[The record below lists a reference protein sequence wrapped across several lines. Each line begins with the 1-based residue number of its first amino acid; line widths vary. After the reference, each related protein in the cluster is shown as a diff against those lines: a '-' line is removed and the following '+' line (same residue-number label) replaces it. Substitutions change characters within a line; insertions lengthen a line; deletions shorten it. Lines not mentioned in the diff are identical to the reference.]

1 MGLFNIFSKKQ
12 KRLSTPVDLSVIGC
26 DIHSHFIPGID
37 DGAKT
42 LEESVQMVSELY
54 KLGYK
59 KIITSPH
66 TMSDYYR
73 NTSEIILSGSK
84 KVKEALKQEN
94 IPIEFDAVSEY
105 YLDYDFEQKLDEE
118 KLLTFGNKHV
128 LFEISYMNPPD
139 NLFHV
144 IFKMQLLGYKPVL
157 AHPER
162 YNFWHKDF
170 EKYEAFI
177 DKGVMLQLNI
187 NSLTGYYSL
196 ATKKIAEQ
204 MIDKNMISFLGTDC
218 HHMGH
223 INLIKEAIYE
233 PYLQK
238 LTESGM
244 LQNKNLL
251 R

>member
-1 MGLFNIFSKKQ
+1 MGILDIFSRKP
-12 KRLSTPVDLSVIGC
+12 KRLSTPVDLSVLGC

-37 DGAKT
+37 DGAET
-42 LEESVQMVSELY
+42 IEDSIQMITEMY
-54 KLGYK
+54 NLGYK

-73 NTSEIILSGSK
+73 NTTEIILSGCED
-84 KVKEALKQEN
+84 VKQALKEVN
-94 IPIEFDAVSEY
+94 IPIEMDAVSEY
-105 YLDYDFEQKLDEE
+105 YLDYDFERKLDEGP
-118 KLLTFGNKHV
+118 LLTFGNKYL

-139 NLFHV
+139 NLYHV

-177 DKGVMLQLNI
+177 DKGVLLQMNI
-187 NSLTGYYSL
+187 NSLTGYYSY

-204 MIDKNMISFLGTDC
+204 MIDKNMISLLGTDC
-218 HHMGH
+218 HHIGH
-223 INLIKEAIYE
+223 INLIKQVVYE
-233 PYLQK
+233 PYLEK
-238 LTESGM
+238 LIGSN
-244 LQNKNLL
+244 LLLNKNL
-251 R
+251 

>member
-12 KRLSTPVDLSVIGC
+12 KRLTTPVDLSIVGC

-73 NTSEIILSGSK
+73 NTAESILSGSE
-84 KVKEALKQEN
+84 KVKEALKEQN

-105 YLDYDFEQKLDEE
+105 YLDYDFERKLDEE
-118 KLLTFGNKHV
+118 KLLTFGNKHL
-128 LFEISYMNPPD
+128 LF
-139 NLFHV
+139 
-144 IFKMQLLGYKPVL
+144 FKVFMP
-157 AHPER
+157 
-162 YNFWHKDF
+162 
-170 EKYEAFI
+170 
-177 DKGVMLQLNI
+177 
-187 NSLTGYYSL
+187 
-196 ATKKIAEQ
+196 KI
-204 MIDKNMISFLGTDC
+204 ISFR
-218 HHMGH
+218 M
-223 INLIKEAIYE
+223 
-233 PYLQK
+233 
-238 LTESGM
+238 
-244 LQNKNLL
+244 

>member
-1 MGLFNIFSKKQ
+1 MGLFNIFSRKP
-12 KRLSTPVDLSVIGC
+12 KRLTTPVDLSVLGC

-37 DGAKT
+37 DGSKT
-42 LEESVQMVSELY
+42 IEESVEMITELHN
-54 KLGYK
+54 LGYK

-73 NTSEIILSGSK
+73 NTTEIILNGRND
-84 KVKEALKQEN
+84 VKQALKTAA
-94 IPIEFDAVSEY
+94 ISVEFDAVSEY
-105 YLDYDFEQKLDEE
+105 YLDYDFERKLDEGP
-118 KLLTFGNKHV
+118 LLTFGNKYL

-139 NLFHV
+139 NLYHV

-162 YNFWHKDF
+162 YNFWHKEF

-177 DKGVMLQLNI
+177 DKGVLLQMNI

-196 ATKKIAEQ
+196 STKKIAEQ
-204 MIDKNMISFLGTDC
+204 MIDKNMISLLGTDC

-223 INLIKEAIYE
+223 INLIKQVIYE
-233 PYLQK
+233 PYLEK
-238 LTESGM
+238 LIGSNT
-244 LQNKNLL
+244 LLNKNL
-251 R
+251 

>member
-1 MGLFNIFSKKQ
+1 MGLFNIFSRKP
-12 KRLSTPVDLSVIGC
+12 KRLSTPVDLSVLGC

-42 LEESVQMVSELY
+42 IEESVEMITELHN
-54 KLGYK
+54 LGYK

-73 NTSEIILSGSK
+73 NTTDIILSGRDNVK
-84 KVKEALKQEN
+84 QALKEAN
-94 IPIEFDAVSEY
+94 VSVEFGAVSEY
-105 YLDYDFEQKLDEE
+105 YLDYDFERKLDAGP
-118 KLLTFGNKHV
+118 LLTFGNNYL

-139 NLFHV
+139 NLYHV

-162 YNFWHKDF
+162 YNFWHKEF

-177 DKGVMLQLNI
+177 DKGVLLQMNI

-196 ATKKIAEQ
+196 STKKIAEQ
-204 MIDKNMISFLGTDC
+204 MIDKNMISLLGTDC

-223 INLIKEAIYE
+223 INLVKQVIYE
-233 PYLQK
+233 PYLEK
-238 LTESGM
+238 LIGSNM
-244 LQNKNLL
+244 LLNKNL
-251 R
+251 